1 MAAPVED
8 SLPTSDEE
16 PGPPSAGGP
25 FLSLR
30 DRDFRLFWYGTVS
43 VGFSQWGQQI
53 GLNWLVFVLTGS
65 AVQLG
70 AVSFVGGVLALV
82 LTPYAGFLADKY
94 SRRELMVWSTA
105 AGTVQC
111 VMIAVLVLLDMAEV
125 WHAYAFAVAAA
136 ITQAVNQPARLAYV
150 NDISTGDTFT
160 NAMALNSIAQNASRI
175 VGPPLAG
182 FIAAWS
188 IGACFVFVAA
198 TRGLSLIY
206 TMLLSRRTQAPNNST
221 ENPVQQ
227 IVSGFRYLFSDI
239 DLTLLL
245 LLNALTALLV
255 WPYVQFMPVFAE
267 DVFGGNAQ
275 TYGWLVSMI
284 AVGSIVGLF
293 GLAWFPNVRYRGW
306 IMLGSFIVY
315 DALLIGFTQAPVL
328 GVALATLATAGV
340 FFGLASTL
348 SHTFFQAMLR
358 PDMRGRGLAAL
369 QVAVGL
375 APLGALPMGFLIDA
389 IGIRNGVA
397 IHFVLALTSMVIV
410 TALGR
415 SLRKL

>member
-1 MAAPVED
+1 
-8 SLPTSDEE
+8 
-16 PGPPSAGGP
+16 
-25 FLSLR
+25 
-30 DRDFRLFWYGTVS
+30 
-43 VGFSQWGQQI
+43 
-53 GLNWLVFVLTGS
+53 
-65 AVQLG
+65 
-70 AVSFVGGVLALV
+70 
-82 LTPYAGFLADKY
+82 
-94 SRRELMVWSTA
+94 
-105 AGTVQC
+105 
-111 VMIAVLVLLDMAEV
+111 
-125 WHAYAFAVAAA
+125 
-136 ITQAVNQPARLAYV
+136 
-150 NDISTGDTFT
+150 
-160 NAMALNSIAQNASRI
+160 MALNSIAQNASRI

-206 TMLLSRRTQAPNNST
+206 TMLLSRRTQAPNDST

-245 LLNALTALLV
+245 LLNALAALLV

-328 GVALATLATAGV
+328 SVALATLATAGV